1 MTDQR
6 QMTQDIED
14 MRIGKPEE
22 QGTLTIK
29 YNGEFLEIPMEEAV
43 ILAQKGMNYDRML
56 ERLER
61 LEKAPEMEL
70 LNTFAK
76 KMGMEREA
84 LVRALIQESAMGG
97 EQKAENEEI
106 PAPDPAEGFIEERP
120 EAGLE
125 NQQEPP
131 AREMPEEQPE
141 QTEKSELEDLQER
154 LAAYLE
160 KEKRLKLWAEFF
172 RKHPEISGF
181 DALDQEVKEAVAA
194 GEAPEAAYMLFEN
207 RMLKEQLRELSGKG
221 GARNPGRMQSD
232 AKGDGLDTFQRAMME
247 ALRG

>member
-1 MTDQR
+1 MTDKR

-43 ILAQKGMNYDRML
+43 ILAQKGMNYDRIL

-70 LNTFAK
+70 LNTLAK

-131 AREMPEEQPE
+131 AQEMPEEQPE

>member
-1 MTDQR
+1 MTGVQ
-6 QMTQDIED
+6 TC
-14 MRIGKPEE
+14 
-22 QGTLTIK
+22 
-29 YNGEFLEIPMEEAV
+29 
-43 ILAQKGMNYDRML
+43 
-56 ERLER
+56 
-61 LEKAPEMEL
+61 
-70 LNTFAK
+70 
-76 KMGMEREA
+76 A
-84 LVRALIQESAMGG
+84 LPI
-97 EQKAENEEI
+97 
-106 PAPDPAEGFIEERP
+106 FIEERP